1 MITVSDVSVKFGDK
15 PLFKD
20 VNVKFT
26 PGNCYGIIG
35 ANGAG
40 KSTFLKVLSG
50 ELEHDTGTIAMAQ
63 GKRMAVLQQ
72 NHFAF
77 DDYSVKETVMMGYP
91 KLYECTKARDEIY
104 AKADFS
110 EEDGIKASE
119 LEAEFGELGGY
130 EAENQIE
137 QMLSGL
143 GLEEEYHDK
152 AMSDLDESQKVRV
165 LLAQA
170 IFGNPD
176 ILLLDEPTNGLDIES
191 ITWLENFLLDFEN
204 IVIVVSHDRHFL
216 NTVCTV
222 VCDIDYGKI
231 TQFSGNYDFWY
242 QMSQMLQKQAKD
254 QARRR
259 EDKMADLR
267 EFIQRFASNAAKSR
281 QATSRKKV
289 LDKLALEELPV
300 TSRKFPYIHFAQ
312 ERAIGNNTLEVKKL
326 NYAQDGVELL
336 KDFSLIVN
344 RTDKVAFVGIEHN
357 SISAFFDIIAGE
369 KKADSGE
376 VFWGQTTS
384 YSYLP
389 RDTTGYFENDL
400 TITEWLKQYSKEQD
414 DAYVRGFLG
423 RMLFSGDESLKLVKV
438 LSGGEKV
445 RCMLSK
451 MMLQNANVLIF
462 DDPTNH
468 LDLEAI
474 ESLNNALEDFPGVVL
489 FNSHDH
495 EFISSI
501 ANRIVE
507 ITPNG
512 VIDRMMNFDDYIAD
526 DTVTELRKK
535 YYEGTGKKIKYR
547 V

>member
-1 MITVSDVSVKFGDK
+1 VITVSDVSVKFGDK

-152 AMSDLDESQKVRV
+152 AMRDLDESQKVRV

-389 RDTTGYFENDL
+389 RDTNKYFENDL